1 MVVAGRGCGQ
11 TRFRDAHHLE
21 FWGEDEG
28 ETKIENLASLCR
40 RHHRLV
46 HEDGYGVKRT
56 PEGTLSSPTPGG
68 GELADA
74 PELKA
79 AGESAAQLQKQRGL
93 AIDDQ
98 TCRPDWDGGPLDTYA
113 LDVIIG
119 GHQELET
126 KARAGGDG

>member
-1 MVVAGRGCGQ
+1 MPAPSSLGARGRVRGEKD
-11 TRFRDAHHLE
+11 TRGNPELTDP
-21 FWGEDEG
+21 WG
-28 ETKIENLASLCR
+28 R
-40 RHHRLV
+40 
-46 HEDGYGVKRT
+46 
-56 PEGTLSSPTPGG
+56 
-68 GELADA
+68 ELADA